1 MNCWM
6 RRCPFRRGLSGT
18 RNPLART
25 GEATL
30 CSHAGVETQHGDG
43 RSSSRLA
50 EHPGLAH
57 SQPRPAEGCRPLA
70 RGTSSA
76 LEQAGFEL
84 SRQRGSH
91 AFMCRPRSSPV
102 VVRRTRGTFR
112 AVRCSA
118 SSAAR
123 ESAARSLSICSAAD
137 PHASRPRGIPFA
149 LVPLAAWVDSC
160 SHFRSPKRA
169 RKEKQE

>member
-1 MNCWM
+1 MEALELLDEALPLSSRAVWNTES
-6 RRCPFRRGLSGT
+6 SGT
-18 RNPLART
+18 
-25 GEATL
+25 
-30 CSHAGVETQHGDG
+30 
-43 RSSSRLA
+43 
-50 EHPGLAH
+50 
-57 SQPRPAEGCRPLA
+57 
-70 RGTSSA
+70 
-76 LEQAGFEL
+76 
-84 SRQRGSH
+84 
-91 AFMCRPRSSPV
+91 SPV
-102 VVRRTRGTFR
+102 AVRRTRGTFR

-118 SSAAR
+118 SSAER